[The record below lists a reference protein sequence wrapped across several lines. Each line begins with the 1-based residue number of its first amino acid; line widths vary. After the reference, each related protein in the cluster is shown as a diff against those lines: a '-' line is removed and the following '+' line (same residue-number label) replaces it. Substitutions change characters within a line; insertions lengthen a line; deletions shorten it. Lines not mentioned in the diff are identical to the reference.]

1 MEFPESSGKTSHTV
15 SHSSSILVKSVC
27 RLAWKQEVVNVI
39 EALIDQCVGRSVGGR
54 KAKGL
59 NMVYKLAALLCLWEL
74 TDVEKQ
80 QMSETWERNM
90 YRHAQTQNM

>member
-59 NMVYKLAALLCLWEL
+59 NMVYKLAAFGGISSKALMPMLLGCEGVLSHQL
-74 TDVEKQ
+74 
-80 QMSETWERNM
+80 R
-90 YRHAQTQNM
+90 